1 MYVERESLSVEPIY
15 PHLQGP
21 CMFFALK
28 VCVCGNAKSY
38 PSVLIVFD
46 CILLCTYCIYHVPS

>member
-28 VCVCGNAKSY
+28 VCVCGNAK
-38 PSVLIVFD
+38 LISK
-46 CILLCTYCIYHVPS
+46 CAYCF